1 MTGMSMIENVE
12 IRLPKTEEAVR
23 NYFSSCT
30 NRRKYVTDAKEHY
43 KKRLKKAKHDLKC
56 AIDECGSKNWDWTIV
71 KAYYA
76 IHHAAN
82 ALLSKKKGL
91 FSKDHSCLIVALK
104 QNKLIDD
111 KLFNE
116 LTNVYEGFSDTL
128 SIGLTFELRKI
139 GQYDVDRWEEL
150 TEDDAKRVLETAK
163 TFVSYVEGSLE

>member
-1 MTGMSMIENVE
+1 MIEDVE
-12 IRLPKTEEAVR
+12 IKLPKTEKAVE
-23 NYFSSCT
+23 NYFFSCE
-30 NRRKYVTDAKEHY
+30 NRRKFVADSKEHY

-56 AIDECGSKNWDWTIV
+56 AIDEHKEKNWDWTIV

-82 ALLSKKKGL
+82 ALFSKKKGL
-91 FSKDHSCLIVALK
+91 FSKDHSCLVIALK
-104 QNKLIDD
+104 YNKIIDE

-116 LTNVYEGFSDTL
+116 LTAIYEGFSDTL

-150 TEDDAKRVLETAK
+150 TEDDAKKVLETAK
-163 TFVSYVEGSLE
+163 KFVSYVEELL

>member
-1 MTGMSMIENVE
+1 MIEDVE
-12 IRLPKTEEAVR
+12 IRLPKTEKAIK
-23 NYFSSCT
+23 NYFFSCKK
-30 NRRKYVTDAKEHY
+30 RRKFVSDTKEHY

-56 AIDECGSKNWDWTIV
+56 AIDEYENKNWDWTIV

-82 ALLSKKKGL
+82 AIFSRNKGL
-91 FSKDHSCLIVALK
+91 FSKDHSCLMIALK
-104 QNKLIDD
+104 YHKLIDE

-116 LTNVYEGFSDTL
+116 LANIYEGFSDTL

-150 TEDDAKRVLETAK
+150 TKDDAKKVLETAK
-163 TFVSYVEGSLE
+163 KFISYVEENLK

>member
-1 MTGMSMIENVE
+1 MIEDVSIN
-12 IRLPKTEEAVR
+12 LPKTERAIE
-23 NYFSSCT
+23 NYFLNCNKRS
-30 NRRKYVTDAKEHY
+30 KFITDTKEHY

-56 AIDECGSKNWDWTIV
+56 AIDESENKNWDWTIV

-91 FSKDHSCLIVALK
+91 FCKDHSCLIIALMY
-104 QNKLIDD
+104 NKLID
-111 KLFNE
+111 KNLFNE
-116 LTNVYEGFSDTL
+116 LMNIYEGFSDTL

-150 TEDDAKRVLETAK
+150 TEDDARKVLESAK
-163 TFVSYVEGSLE
+163 RFISYAEENLL